1 MEVGGADKDEP
12 QVYLP
17 GDCLADTD
25 ELECDFTAY
34 VMYHQARTVAPCLS
48 FDIIEDDL
56 GTNRS
61 EYPLTMYAVSGTQA
75 ARSHTNSIILMKMTN
90 LHKIKHKPEKADDND
105 DDDSESETS
114 LDDEEPEEEKP
125 CLTASM
131 IKHLGCVNRI
141 RTKILDR
148 RLFAATWSELGK
160 VHIWDMNALLTATES
175 CSKREHF
182 EKHSD
187 DIKPLFTFSGHLV
200 EGYGMDWSPV
210 MQGYLATGDC
220 HKNIHLWK
228 PQENASW
235 VVDQRPF
242 TAHKASVED
251 IQWSPNEANVFAS
264 CSVDR
269 SIRIWDIRA
278 TPNQACMIAAE
289 EAHIRDVNVISWNRN
304 EPFIVS
310 GGDDGCLKIWD
321 LRLFKTAQP
330 VAVFKHHTAPI
341 TSVEWHPTD
350 STVFAASGSDD
361 QLSIWDLS
369 VEKDADAGVPEGVK
383 VASLPPQLLFIHQ
396 GQSDIKELHWH
407 PQIPG
412 VIIST
417 AQSGFNVFK
426 TISV

>member
-1 MEVGGADKDEP
+1 MDVDETNTNKP
-12 QVYLP
+12 EVYLP
-17 GDCLADTD
+17 GEHLADGD
-25 ELECDFTAY
+25 ELECDFSAY
-34 VMYHQARTVAPCLS
+34 VMYHQAKTVAPCLS

-56 GTNRS
+56 GDNRG
-61 EYPLTMYAVSGTQA
+61 EYPLTLYAVCGTQA
-75 ARSHTNSIILMKMTN
+75 ARTHTNSLIIMKMSN
-90 LHKIKHKPEKADDND
+90 LHKVKHKPEDEDEPESDDD
-105 DDDSESETS
+105 DDDSCNDEDSEET
-114 LDDEEPEEEKP
+114 KP
-125 CLTASM
+125 CLMAAM

-141 RTKILDR
+141 KAKFINRHP
-148 RLFAATWSELGK
+148 FAATWSEIGK
-160 VHIWDMNALLTATES
+160 VHIWDLMAPLAATENH
-175 CSKREHF
+175 SKLEHF
-182 EKHSD
+182 EKNSD
-187 DIKPLFTFSGHLV
+187 NIKPLFTFSGHLV
-200 EGYGMDWSPV
+200 EGYGLDWSPV

-228 PQENASW
+228 PQENSSW

-242 TAHKASVED
+242 TAHTASVED

-278 TPNQACMIAAE
+278 APHKACMIATE
-289 EAHIRDVNVISWNRN
+289 DAHTRDINVISWNRS

-310 GGDDGCLKIWD
+310 GGDDGVLKIWD
-321 LRLFKTAQP
+321 LRLFKTGQA

-350 STVFAASGSDD
+350 GTVFAASGSDD

-369 VEKDADAGVPEGVK
+369 VETDADAGVTEGDK
-383 VASLPPQLLFIHQ
+383 LASLPPQLLFIHQ
-396 GQSDIKELHWH
+396 GQTEIKELHWH

-417 AQSGFNVFK
+417 AQNGFNVFK